1 MRFIISRAS
10 CALCSVLVLCAFG
23 DPLIAGDV
31 AFADPRLETA
41 VRSALG
47 IPSPAPVTEADMLTM
62 TGRFEARGLQM
73 TALDGIEYA
82 KNVTE
87 LNLHYNK
94 ISSVVPLA
102 TMTQLTWLD
111 LGSNPIS
118 NPTGLGNLINLT
130 YLNLGSNNLTDLSA
144 LAGVGSLATDVAMVL
159 THNQITDL
167 SPLKD
172 VPEWRFLYA
181 YGNDIEDISCLANF
195 ASIRN
200 LALGS
205 NKIADISVLRDIGNP
220 GFLSLWYNQISDL
233 SPFADSSLH
242 NSHVTLAYNLIVDV
256 SPLSE
261 MSFNTLDLR
270 GNQISDIFGLSTIT
284 VYSFLDLR
292 GNPLNDEAY
301 DTYIPMIQANN
312 PRADIRYDPIPEP
325 ASAALL
331 LAGLGAL
338 LRFRDRRRR

>member
-23 DPLIAGDV
+23 DPAIADDV

-47 IPSPAPVTEADMLTM
+47 IPSPAPVTEANMLTM
-62 TGRFEARGLQM
+62 TGRFEARGLNVA
-73 TALDGIEYA
+73 ALDGIEYA

-118 NPTGLGNLINLT
+118 NPTGLGNLANLT
-130 YLNLGSNNLTDLSA
+130 YLHLGSNNLTDLSA

-181 YGNDIEDISCLANF
+181 YGNDIEDISCLAEF
-195 ASIRN
+195 GPMRN
-200 LALGS
+200 LSLS
-205 NKIADISVLRDIGNP
+205 FNRISDISVLRQMGNI
-220 GFLSLWYNQISDL
+220 GFLSLSDNLISDL
-233 SPFADSSLH
+233 SPVADSNLRNTH
-242 NSHVTLAYNLIVDV
+242 TNFRNNLIVDV
-256 SPLSE
+256 SPLE
-261 MSFNTLDLR
+261 GMSFNTLDLKN
-270 GNQISDIFGLSTIT
+270 NQISDISDLGTIT
-284 VYSFLDLR
+284 IYSFLDLR
-292 GNPLNDEAY
+292 GNPLNLEAY
-301 DTYIPMIQANN
+301 QTYLPMIEANN
-312 PRADIRYDPIPEP
+312 PAADIRYDPIPEP
-325 ASAALL
+325 TSAALL

-338 LRFRDRRRR
+338 LRRRAKCRR